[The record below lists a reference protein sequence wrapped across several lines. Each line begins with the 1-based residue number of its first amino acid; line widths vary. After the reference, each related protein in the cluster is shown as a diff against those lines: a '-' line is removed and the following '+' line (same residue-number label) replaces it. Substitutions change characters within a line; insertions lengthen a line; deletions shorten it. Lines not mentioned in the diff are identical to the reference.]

1 MGDFITAPAIGT
13 RLAVDRIAG
22 VDFPISKLAFGAE
35 DTAVQV
41 SEANPVPSHDAAVL
55 AAIEALFPG
64 TGTLPAGAATDA
76 KLELIRAL
84 LAGPLTVG
92 LPTGA
97 ATSAK
102 QDAASTLLTAIAT
115 ALAGT
120 LAVSANALPLPAGA
134 ATQATLASLLAK
146 TIAAPATE
154 AKQDASNTSLASI
167 VTALAATLSVSAT
180 SLPLPTGAATQATLA
195 QVATAL
201 AATLNV
207 LPLIKPWTAWA
218 PATANDMRNYA
229 GVEIQV
235 TATAAATFTRS
246 ADDATYVAIS
256 ATVAGSPSASPLA
269 PGFYN
274 LKGGGFLKWAGTG
287 TILIR
292 GYN

>member
-1 MGDFITAPAIGT
+1 MTITAPAVGSQ
-13 RLAVDRIAG
+13 LATDQIAG
-22 VDFPISKLAFGAE
+22 THFPLSKLVYGE
-35 DTAVQV
+35 
-41 SEANPVPSHDAAVL
+41 EDAATMVSPEHPFPTTDALVL
-55 AAIEALFPG
+55 AAIQALLLG
-64 TGTLPAGAATDA
+64 SGSLPA
-76 KLELIRAL
+76 
-84 LAGPLTVG
+84 
-92 LPTGA
+92 GA

-154 AKQDASNTSLASI
+154 AKQDASNTSLAAI
-167 VTALAATLSVSAT
+167 V
-180 SLPLPTGAATQATLA
+180 
-195 QVATAL
+195 TAL

-207 LPLIKPWTAWA
+207 LPLIKPWTAWTA
-218 PATANDMRNYA
+218 GTANDMRNYA

-235 TATAAATFTRS
+235 TATAAATFARS
-246 ADDATYVAIS
+246 ADDATYVPIS
-256 ATVAGSPSASPLA
+256 ASVAGAASASPLA
-269 PGFYN
+269 PGFYS